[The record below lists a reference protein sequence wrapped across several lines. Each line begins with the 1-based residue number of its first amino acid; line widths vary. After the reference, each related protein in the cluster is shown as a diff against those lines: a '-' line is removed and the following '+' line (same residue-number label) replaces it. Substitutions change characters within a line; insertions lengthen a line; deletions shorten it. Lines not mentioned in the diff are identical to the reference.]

1 MSTNMDFYKI
11 LKKRISS
18 LIQNTRGQSM
28 VEFAVALPTV
38 VLLLWSGMYVG
49 NLYIVKHKT
58 LAAAR
63 YGTWNYARGEQTVA
77 QAKTKIAK
85 HFFDNKTSG
94 LYVTSQKTPSDFS
107 SVGGAFSGIVDKG
120 LDVINSVMTDQKS
133 NISSLKIQ
141 YEVPPKLGAL
151 DISDMHAA
159 NYKIES
165 SHYVIANGWDGCHT
179 EVHDLFSMLWALVKG
194 IFTNLGNIVF

>member
-1 MSTNMDFYKI
+1 
-11 LKKRISS
+11 
-18 LIQNTRGQSM
+18 M

-85 HFFDNKTSG
+85 HFFNNKTSG

-194 IFTNLGNIVF
+194 IFTNIGNIVF

>member
-1 MSTNMDFYKI
+1 MDFYKI

>member
-1 MSTNMDFYKI
+1 
-11 LKKRISS
+11 
-18 LIQNTRGQSM
+18 M

-38 VLLLWSGMYVG
+38 VLLLWAGMYVG

-63 YGTWNYARGEQTVA
+63 YGTWNYARGEQTTA
-77 QAKTKIAK
+77 QVKTKIAK

-94 LYVTSQKTPSDFS
+94 LHVTSQKIPSDFS
-107 SVGGAFSGIVDKG
+107 SVGGAVKTIVGKG
-120 LDVINSVMTDQKS
+120 LDIINKVMTDKKT

-141 YEVPPKLGAL
+141 YEVSPKLGAL
-151 DISDMHAA
+151 DLSDMHAA

-165 SHYVIANGWDGCHT
+165 SHYVTANGWDGCHSK
-179 EVHDLFSMLWALVKG
+179 VHDMFSFMWQLLKLDN
-194 IFTNLGNIVF
+194 IFKILDNLIS